1 MCVLQR
7 QNGDNPFTQRRRRNT
22 LSSHRARLHTA
33 ARRQPPCPRLL
44 HLALQ
49 HATLALM
56 CRRITAAAALK
67 HRYLVALHNVNE
79 EPVAE
84 PFDFRFENEKVSE
97 QDLKKLCWQQLLE
110 YHKDLGGRK
119 AYRI

>member
-1 MCVLQR
+1 
-7 QNGDNPFTQRRRRNT
+7 
-22 LSSHRARLHTA
+22 
-33 ARRQPPCPRLL
+33 
-44 HLALQ
+44 
-49 HATLALM
+49 M

-97 QDLKKLCWQQLLE
+97 HDLKKLCWQQLLE